1 MKIVPV
7 TTTVNGKEKL
17 DTIDEFEMVNEAIDK
32 LGMERV
38 LVLINYAYSLEQRS
52 KIRMQMTRKGV

>member
-1 MKIVPV
+1 MKKVPV